1 MVKHTEILK
10 KMHLSNKCDNY
21 LTLKV
26 SNTQLSFY
34 FVGPYTSKYSNI
46 LVAHHLFKLP
56 FYMDTGT
63 IGKGDIRP
71 KMTYLPTSSAK
82 SKTLVNSSN

>member
-1 MVKHTEILK
+1 MVKHSEILK
-10 KMHLSNKCDNY
+10 KCNQYHINDNY

-26 SNTQLSFY
+26 SNTQLTVY

-46 LVAHHLFKLP
+46 LVAHHLFKLT
-56 FYMDTGT
+56 FYMDTVK
-63 IGKGDIRP
+63 IGKEEIRP
-71 KMTYLPTSSAK
+71 KMTCLPNSSAK